1 MIFGSI
7 FKQFFKYVV
16 IFILCLVPLVVIGAG
31 VYSGLRVYEHKQQYS
46 ETFGD
51 ITYHDVYEDF
61 NVFDCDLSDAIFYQ
75 KNSGY
80 EYNLTIDKSVKFNG
94 SANKYNVLL
103 NNQPSDTEAST
114 AGILTAQNVINL
126 YNINGVQTDKI
137 TLEITIKFYQTSVEI
152 SISNNNTAS
161 QQSQFL
167 TYQKFNGLHLRVI
180 EAQYTKP
187 ASEKQYYTI
196 SFVDYDNSV
205 ISIERVYK
213 GAEIVKPANPERVG
227 YQFTGWSPA
236 VPAVADKDYTFVATY
251 EASRNLLNQ
260 PLVYDLQAVNSGNGV
275 TFIINET
282 ISEFNKFPYR
292 LQVQVCYFESK
303 ANNDYDVIE
312 SCTLETLDNLVIN
325 GTYTY
330 KNAVAGKEFVINSN
344 YVSFYFS
351 CDVEKTVD
359 GNGLIVFGDIQGAY
373 VELKALTP
381 KTPNEQYLFDHI
393 KIMITSIETIS
404 V

>member
-16 IFILCLVPLVVIGAG
+16 IFLLCLVPLVVIGAG
-31 VYSGLRVYEHKQQYS
+31 VYSGLRVYEHKQQHS

-61 NVFDCDLSDAIFYQ
+61 NVFDCDLSDAIFYP

-94 SANKYNVLL
+94 SVNKYNVLL

-137 TLEITIKFYQTSVEI
+137 TLGITIKFYQTSVEI

-180 EAQYTKP
+180 ESQYTKP

-196 SFVDYDNSV
+196 SFIDYDNSV

-213 GAEIVKPANPERVG
+213 GAQIVKPANPERVG

-251 EASRNLLNQ
+251 EASEAYLRIIKDNIAQELLYKSYVTDALAEREVPISNVYPVLTVTTDNQSHYFDPKPDLSQAQNFDIIITGNTVSFCGLSYTFTSNKGWYIVIEFFDMSVSYVIDNLYYE
-260 PLVYDLQAVNSGNGV
+260 YDL
-275 TFIINET
+275 
-282 ISEFNKFPYR
+282 
-292 LQVQVCYFESK
+292 
-303 ANNDYDVIE
+303 
-312 SCTLETLDNLVIN
+312 
-325 GTYTY
+325 
-330 KNAVAGKEFVINSN
+330 
-344 YVSFYFS
+344 
-351 CDVEKTVD
+351 
-359 GNGLIVFGDIQGAY
+359 
-373 VELKALTP
+373 
-381 KTPNEQYLFDHI
+381 
-393 KIMITSIETIS
+393 
-404 V
+404 